1 MVRPG
6 SLGAAVMVLCL
17 ALAFTLAPAQADQ
30 VRVKEVKVVAED
42 DKLVLQVDL
51 SGRLTPKLFPLGRKT
66 KKPRVVI
73 DFVGAQGRRLP
84 ESIKSPSPMASAVRV
99 GRHPDKIRVVIDLV
113 PGRLYHVEQWFR
125 RDINRYILV
134 VSADRSS

>member
-51 SGRLTPKLFPLGRKT
+51 SGRLTPKLFPWAAKQ
-66 KKPRVVI
+66 KN
-73 DFVGAQGRRLP
+73 
-84 ESIKSPSPMASAVRV
+84 
-99 GRHPDKIRVVIDLV
+99 
-113 PGRLYHVEQWFR
+113 PG
-125 RDINRYILV
+125 
-134 VSADRSS
+134 